1 MEHGLVELGLLIV
14 KCFGLFCSWLIACV
28 LLIKYSFWQIARQ
41 RRKLAGVQLTDLDR
55 MSGERFEEYL
65 EILFERL
72 GYDAVTTERFDKGAD
87 LLLTKEGI
95 RTAVQ
100 AKCRAEE
107 RVGVEAVRAVIA
119 ALRPYRCSR
128 GMVVTNGYFTRP
140 AQQTAKD
147 NGIEL
152 WDRDALAELILQF
165 ANPGQALPIP
175 APIAWLLHAPRQLPV
190 APLPANT
197 LPAPYSCA
205 TCARQ
210 VTRGVQ
216 QYCLGQP
223 GRFGGK
229 VYCIDHQRAVS
240 RQGGE
245 SENVVAAD

>member
-1 MEHGLVELGLLIV
+1 MLSELLWGSL
-14 KCFGLFCSWLIACV
+14 KGV
-28 LLIKYSFWQIARQ
+28 LLVMGWFGGSVLLLKYIFWQLARQ

-72 GYDAVTTERFDKGAD
+72 GYDAVATERFDKGAD
-87 LLLTKEGI
+87 LLLTKEGT

-100 AKCRAEE
+100 AKCRTEE

-140 AQQTAKD
+140 AQQTARD

-165 ANPGQALPIP
+165 ADPGQPLPIP

-190 APLPANT
+190 TPLPAAAS
-197 LPAPYSCA
+197 PDPYTCA
-205 TCARQ
+205 TCGRR
-210 VTRGVQ
+210 VTRGIRH
-216 QYCLGQP
+216 YCLDKP
-223 GRFGGK
+223 ERFGGK
-229 VYCIDHQRAVS
+229 VYCFDHQRH
-240 RQGGE
+240 
-245 SENVVAAD
+245 VVRRGDVPARAEAAAD